1 MTAVF
6 HMVII
11 RRSPIK
17 YTEYL
22 SREALGVNSKSFFR
36 DENMVR
42 ETVTLAILFAD
53 IAKSTNLY
61 ETLGNKTA
69 QTLIGSC
76 LSLLSKVTL
85 QHKGTIIKTIGDEI
99 MCTFPSADDAVEAA
113 IDMNRDLEKLKIDG
127 LPGVAPPNIYVGIQ
141 SGPVIR
147 EKSDVFGDAVNVAAR
162 MVSMAKQRQI
172 VTTEDTINVLKPEH
186 KNSARIIDKTVIKGK
201 SGEMNIYEVVWE
213 QQDATVMIDDSL
225 DSLKIESCMELT
237 FHGHTIQV
245 DQNRP
250 SVTLGRQNHNDVVVN
265 DTRVSRSHAR
275 IEYRRGKFMLIDQS
289 TNGTFALIQGKK
301 SITLR
306 RDETTLLGTGIIG
319 LGREVTDDSPV
330 AVHYRIKLA

>member
-1 MTAVF
+1 MG
-6 HMVII
+6 
-11 RRSPIK
+11 
-17 YTEYL
+17 
-22 SREALGVNSKSFFR
+22 REN
-36 DENMVR
+36 
-42 ETVTLAILFAD
+42 VTLAILFAD
-53 IAKSTNLY
+53 IAKSTHLY

-69 QTLIGSC
+69 QTLIGAC
-76 LSLLSKVTL
+76 LSLLSKVAL
-85 QHKGTIIKTIGDEI
+85 QHRGTIIKTIGDEI
-99 MCTFPSADDAVEAA
+99 MCTFPTPDDAVEAA
-113 IDMNRDLEKLKIDG
+113 IDMHRDLEQLTIDG

-147 EKSDVFGDAVNVAAR
+147 EDNDVFGDAVNVAAR

-172 VTTEDTINVLKPEH
+172 VTTEDTMEALKPEH
-186 KNSARIIDKTVIKGK
+186 RNSARIIDKTIVKGK
-201 SGEMNIYEVVWE
+201 SGEMNIYEVIWE
-213 QQDATVMIDDSL
+213 QQDATVMVDDSR
-225 DSLKIESCMELT
+225 DALKIESRMELT
-237 FHGHTIQV
+237 FQGRTIEV

-250 SVTLGRQNHNDVVVN
+250 SITLGRQIHNDLVVN

-306 RDETTLLGTGIIG
+306 RDETTLLGSGIIG

-330 AVHYRIKLA
+330 AVHYSIKLA